1 MELFRHYRRRG
12 DDRDLDQYFWERQV
26 WLLHVKVRNKTRD
39 DTDDDVREEATR
51 RAVNIF
57 KESNNEEF
65 TEVRIRKEII
75 SS

>member
-1 MELFRHYRRRG
+1 MDLFRHHRRRG

-26 WLLHVKVRNKTRD
+26 WLLHVEVRNKARD
-39 DTDDDVREEATR
+39 DTDDDDREEATR

-57 KESNNEEF
+57 KESNKEEF
-65 TEVRIRKEII
+65 TEVRLHKEII

>member
-26 WLLHVKVRNKTRD
+26 WLLHVEVRNKTRD
-39 DTDDDVREEATR
+39 DADDDDREEATR

-57 KESNNEEF
+57 KESNKEEF
-65 TEVRIRKEII
+65 TEVRICKEII

>member
-1 MELFRHYRRRG
+1 MDLFRHHRRRG
-12 DDRDLDQYFWERQV
+12 DDRDLDQYFRERQV

-39 DTDDDVREEATR
+39 DTDDDDREEATR

-57 KESNNEEF
+57 KESNKEEF
-65 TEVRIRKEII
+65 TEVRLRKEII